1 MTVAERWGCCL
12 RWGCLLLGGLLAA
25 AFLIYFF
32 LFRVSGGGF

>member
-1 MTVAERWGCCL
+1 MARF
-12 RWGCLLLGGLLAA
+12 GCLIIGGLLGA